1 MSVNAKGLWAFI
13 GALVVLLLAVTW
25 SWYQSS
31 AKLQPAAVVGDKTI
45 TEAEYVEALKQR
57 YGEKV
62 LEDMINREVVF
73 QAAKQQGI
81 SVDPKQVE
89 EEVAKIRE
97 SYGSE
102 SDSEFQQAL
111 IRQAGITEE
120 SLRQEITYQLLL
132 QALATKDIVVSDDEL
147 LAYYNDH
154 PERYAKPMQ
163 VRLWQIIVAS
173 REEADR
179 VTAELRQGA
188 DFQTLAKERSIDSV
202 TAGNGGDMGWV
213 SLSDS
218 RLPEAA
224 KDVVAELGTKKVSDP
239 VQLGDQYAIYS
250 IAERK
255 EAQQQSFDQVKEA
268 IRREL
273 AFAQVESID
282 DVLKRLRQSV
292 GVRISGQMQH

>member
-81 SVDPKQVE
+81 SVDPKQAE

>member
-62 LEDMINREVVF
+62 LEGMINREVVF

-81 SVDPKQVE
+81 SVDPKQAE

>member
-218 RLPEAA
+218 RLSEAV

-255 EAQQQSFDQVKEA
+255 EAKQQSFDQVKEA

>member
-62 LEDMINREVVF
+62 LEGMINREVVF

-218 RLPEAA
+218 RLSEAA

-255 EAQQQSFDQVKEA
+255 EAKQQSFDQVKEA

>member
-120 SLRQEITYQLLL
+120 SLRQEIRYQLLL